1 MGIRSIFYR
10 CVVLIVTLTFSTP
23 FGIFAQQNF
32 GQTETKGSDAVLL
45 IGDYQGIGESDAQSA
60 ALLVA
65 IELRKQGIS
74 VGAPVYEAHVSA
86 SVYQVSF
93 RRLGGKILV
102 HLTQETPIG
111 TIIIERQL
119 WITNIEEMI
128 EAAPRLVDALVHKKS
143 IGSTADIESVVEG
156 DTPVTR
162 KITGESL
169 WSMGLFG
176 TSIPG
181 TKLNS
186 ELGVEV
192 GLSYER
198 PTYAV
203 ETEFRLTGGEEPGG
217 TSFIFGSW
225 SIGGR
230 YFFNKQNISPYVGGG
245 LALVGATYRTEIINP
260 ERDWFSNE
268 WDYYDDY
275 DSEGDTGMGAY
286 VIGGIEMLRLS
297 RNRLKLELRVDRP
310 FFQLPIQD
318 VMPITLGIFYSSNYI
333 LSDFGLF

>member
-1 MGIRSIFYR
+1 MPL
-10 CVVLIVTLTFSTP
+10 V
-23 FGIFAQQNF
+23 IFAQQNLA
-32 GQTETKGSDAVLL
+32 QPETKGSDAVLL
-45 IGDYQGIGESDAQSA
+45 IGDYQDIDESDVQSA

-65 IELRKQGIS
+65 IEFRKQGIS
-74 VGAPVYEAHVSA
+74 VGDPVYETHPSA
-86 SVYQVSF
+86 RVYQVSF
-93 RRLGGKILV
+93 SRLGGKILV
-102 HLTQETPIG
+102 RLTQEAPIG

-119 WITNIEEMI
+119 WITDIEEMI

-143 IGSTADIESVVEG
+143 ISSTVDIESVVEG

-169 WSMGLFG
+169 WAMGLFG

-230 YFFNKQNISPYVGGG
+230 YFFNKRNISPYVGGG
-245 LALVGATYRTEIINP
+245 LALVGTTYQTKITKR
-260 ERDWFSNE
+260 ERGWFDDE
-268 WDYYDDY
+268 WGFYDDY
-275 DSEGDTGMGAY
+275 DSESDSGLGTY

-297 RNRLKLELRVDRP
+297 RNRLKLEVRMDRP
-310 FFQLPIQD
+310 FFRLPNQD
-318 VMPITLGIFYSSNYI
+318 VMPITLGIFFSSNYI
-333 LSDFGLF
+333 ISDFGLF

>member
-1 MGIRSIFYR
+1 MFYR
-10 CVVLIVTLTFSTP
+10 FVVLMVALTFSTP

-32 GQTETKGSDAVLL
+32 GQTHTKGSDAILL
-45 IGDYQGIGESDAQSA
+45 MGDYQGIDEADAQSA

-74 VGAPVYEAHVSA
+74 VGDPVYETHVSA

-102 HLTQETPIG
+102 RLTQEIPIG

-119 WITNIEEMI
+119 WITDIEEMI
-128 EAAPRLVDALVHKKS
+128 EAAPRLVEALVHKKT
-143 IGSTADIESVVEG
+143 IASTADIESVIES
-156 DTPVTR
+156 DTPMQR
-162 KITGESL
+162 KIKGDSF

-176 TSIPG
+176 TSVPG
-181 TKLNS
+181 TNLNA

-198 PTYAV
+198 PSYAV
-203 ETEFRLTGGEEPGG
+203 ETEFRLSGGEEPGG
-217 TSFIFGSW
+217 DSFIFGSW
-225 SIGGR
+225 SIGGL

-245 LALVGATYRTEIINP
+245 LALVGANYRTIQTHSED
-260 ERDWFSNE
+260 DWFRDE
-268 WDYYDDY
+268 WYYDDDY
-275 DSEGDTGMGAY
+275 DSEGDSGLGIY
-286 VIGGIEMLRLS
+286 FIGGIQMLRLS
-297 RNRLKLELRVDRP
+297 RSRLKLELRVDRP
-310 FFQLPIQD
+310 FFQLPTQD

-333 LSDFGLF
+333 LGDLGF

>member
-1 MGIRSIFYR
+1 MFYR
-10 CVVLIVTLTFSTP
+10 FVVLMVALTFSTP

-32 GQTETKGSDAVLL
+32 GQTHTKGSDAILL
-45 IGDYQGIGESDAQSA
+45 MGDYQGIDEADAQSA

-74 VGAPVYEAHVSA
+74 VGDPVYETHVSA

-102 HLTQETPIG
+102 RLTQEIPIG

-119 WITNIEEMI
+119 WITDIEEMI
-128 EAAPRLVDALVHKKS
+128 EAAPRLVEALVHKKT
-143 IGSTADIESVVEG
+143 IASTADIESVIES
-156 DTPVTR
+156 DTPMQR
-162 KITGESL
+162 KIKGDSF

-176 TSIPG
+176 TSVPG
-181 TKLNS
+181 TNLNA

-198 PTYAV
+198 PSYAV

-245 LALVGATYRTEIINP
+245 LALVGTAYRTKIINP
-260 ERDWFSNE
+260 ERDWFSDD

-275 DSEGDTGMGAY
+275 DSEGDSGLGIY
-286 VIGGIEMLRLS
+286 FIGGIQMLRLS
-297 RNRLKLELRVDRP
+297 RSRLKLELRVDRP
-310 FFQLPIQD
+310 FFQLPTQD

-333 LSDFGLF
+333 LGDLGF

>member
-1 MGIRSIFYR
+1 MVG
-10 CVVLIVTLTFSTP
+10 LTFSVP
-23 FGIFAQQNF
+23 FVISAQQNLV
-32 GQTETKGSDAVLL
+32 QTEIKSGNAVLL
-45 IGDYQGIGESDAQSA
+45 IGDYQGIDEPDAQSA

-74 VGAPVYEAHVSA
+74 VGDPVYEAHISA
-86 SVYQVSF
+86 SVYQISF
-93 RRLGGKILV
+93 RRLGEKILV
-102 HLTQETPIG
+102 RLTQEVPIG

-119 WITNIEEMI
+119 WIINIEEMV
-128 EAAPRLVDALVHKKS
+128 EAAPRLVEALVHKKS
-143 IGSTADIESVVEG
+143 IASTVDIESVVEG

-169 WSMGLFG
+169 WTMGLFG
-176 TSIPG
+176 AFVPG
-181 TKLNS
+181 TKLNG
-186 ELGVEV
+186 ELGAEV

-203 ETEFRLTGGEEPGG
+203 ETEFRLAGGESGG
-217 TSFIFGSW
+217 DTFIFGSW

-245 LALVGATYRTEIINP
+245 LALAAVNYEAKITGREQDP
-260 ERDWFSNE
+260 FWGE
-268 WDYYDDY
+268 WYYQDDY
-275 DSEGDTGMGAY
+275 RSEGDTGMGVY

-297 RNRLKLELRVDRP
+297 RNRLKLELRVDRTL
-310 FFQLPIQD
+310 FQLPTQD
-318 VMPITLGIFYSSNYI
+318 VMPITLGIFFSSNHI

>member
-1 MGIRSIFYR
+1 MKINTIFN
-10 CVVLIVTLTFSTP
+10 VLVFFTAVLMFSMPYVTL
-23 FGIFAQQNF
+23 AQQDSEVP
-32 GQTETKGSDAVLL
+32 GDKASIAVLL
-45 IGDYQGIGESDAQSA
+45 LGDHQGIGETDAQSA

-74 VGAPVYEAHVSA
+74 VSDPVYEVHASA

-93 RRLGGKILV
+93 RSLGEKILV
-102 HLTQETPIG
+102 RLTQETPIG

-128 EAAPRLVDALVHKKS
+128 GAAPRLVDALVHKKS
-143 IGSTADIESVVEG
+143 TASTVDIENVVEG
-156 DTPVTR
+156 DTPVPR

-169 WSMGLFG
+169 WTMGLFG

-181 TKLNS
+181 TNLNG
-186 ELGVEV
+186 ELGVEA

-217 TSFIFGSW
+217 TGFIFASW

-230 YFFNKQNISPYVGGG
+230 YFFNKRNISPYVGGG
-245 LALVGATYRTEIINP
+245 LVLRQVYL
-260 ERDWFSNE
+260 
-268 WDYYDDY
+268 DD
-275 DSEGDTGMGAY
+275 
-286 VIGGIEMLRLS
+286 
-297 RNRLKLELRVDRP
+297 
-310 FFQLPIQD
+310 
-318 VMPITLGIFYSSNYI
+318 
-333 LSDFGLF
+333 

>member
-1 MGIRSIFYR
+1 MFYR
-10 CVVLIVTLTFSTP
+10 CVVLIVALTFSTP
-23 FGIFAQQNF
+23 FDIFAQQNF

-45 IGDYQGIGESDAQSA
+45 MGDYQGIGESDAQSA

-74 VGAPVYEAHVSA
+74 VGDPVYEAHVSA

-102 HLTQETPIG
+102 RLTQETPIG

-119 WITNIEEMI
+119 WITNIEEII

-143 IGSTADIESVVEG
+143 IASTVDIESVVEG

-169 WSMGLFG
+169 WTMGLFG

-181 TKLNS
+181 TNLNS
-186 ELGVEV
+186 ELGVEA

-217 TSFIFGSW
+217 TSFILDSFIFGSW

-245 LALVGATYRTEIINP
+245 LALVGTTYRTKIINL
-260 ERDWFSNE
+260 ERDSFSDE
-268 WDYYDDY
+268 WDYYDSDITI
-275 DSEGDTGMGAY
+275 GDTGMGAY
-286 VIGGIEMLRLS
+286 VIAGIEILRLS

-318 VMPITLGIFYSSNYI
+318 IMPITLGIFYSSNYI
-333 LSDFGLF
+333 LGDLGLF